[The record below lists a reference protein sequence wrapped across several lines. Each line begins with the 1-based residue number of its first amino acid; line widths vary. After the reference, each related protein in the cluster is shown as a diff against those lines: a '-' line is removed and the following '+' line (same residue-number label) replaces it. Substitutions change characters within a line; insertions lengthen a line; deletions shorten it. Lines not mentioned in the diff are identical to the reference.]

1 MSQKKVAIIVVTYN
15 RLKLL
20 KEEIETLRIQTYS
33 DFQIVVVNNGST
45 DETLVWLQQ
54 QNDVITITQEN
65 VGGAGGFFTGMKY
78 AAENGY
84 EYCWVM
90 DDDVICQ
97 PNALE
102 ELITGIEKFPSAGFV
117 CSKVVGSNG
126 CSMNVP
132 ILDLREG
139 NHGYSEWYN
148 ESECGL
154 LRVKKATFVS
164 VLFPT
169 NVIKE
174 VGLPLREYFIWGDD
188 WEYTQRISSKYISYI
203 ALNST
208 VTHMRAIQQRI
219 IFEKEKDVRRIKNYF
234 YAFRNNS
241 YNDLKYK
248 EKTKFHVYSSL
259 LYHAIKCI
267 FKLKISHAFIYAK
280 AFVALSVFNPI
291 VVYPGTGLVDRD

>member
-20 KEEIETLRIQTYS
+20 KEEIEALRAQTYTDS
-33 DFQIVVVNNGST
+33 QIVVINNGST
-45 DETLVWLQQ
+45 DDTLSWLQQ
-54 QNDVITITQEN
+54 QQDIITITQDN

-78 AAENGY
+78 AAENNY

-90 DDDVICQ
+90 DDDVICEA
-97 PNALE
+97 NALE
-102 ELITGIEKFPSAGFV
+102 ELVEGFKNVPNAGFV
-117 CSKVVGSNG
+117 CSKVVGSDG

-132 ILDLREG
+132 ILDVREG

-148 ESECGL
+148 ESKYDL

-169 NVIKE
+169 KIIKE

-188 WEYTQRISSKYISYI
+188 WEYTQRISSKHVSYMS
-203 ALNST
+203 LKST
-208 VTHMRAIQQRI
+208 VVHMRALQQRI
-219 IFEKEKDVRRIKNYF
+219 IFENERDPRRIKNYF

-241 YNDLKYK
+241 YNDLKFK
-248 EKTKFHVYSSL
+248 EKTKFHVYASL
-259 LYHAIKCI
+259 IFHSLKCLSKG
-267 FKLKISHAFIYAK
+267 KLVHFRIYAK
-280 AFVALSVFNPI
+280 AFFALLFFKPQI
-291 VVYPGTGLVDRD
+291 KFPGC

>member
-1 MSQKKVAIIVVTYN
+1 MLQKSVAIIVVTYN

-20 KEEIETLRIQTYS
+20 QEEIDALRKQSYTDY
-33 DFQIVVVNNGST
+33 QIIVVNNGST
-45 DETLVWLQQ
+45 DDSLSWLQQ
-54 QNDVITITQEN
+54 QKDLITITQEN

-78 AAENGY
+78 AAEHDF

-90 DDDVICQ
+90 DDDVICK

-102 ELITGIEKFPSAGFV
+102 ELVNGYKHVPDAGFI
-117 CSKVVGSNG
+117 CSKVIGSNG

-132 ILDLREG
+132 YLDLREG
-139 NHGYSEWYN
+139 KHGYSEWYN
-148 ESECGL
+148 ESEYGL

-169 NVIKE
+169 KIIKE

-188 WEYTQRISSKYISYI
+188 WEYTQRISTKHVSYMS
-203 ALNST
+203 LNS
-208 VTHMRAIQQRI
+208 VVVHMRALQQRI
-219 IFEKEKDVRRIKNYF
+219 IFENEKDTRRIKNYF

-248 EKTKFHVYSSL
+248 EKTRFHVYASL
-259 LYHAIKCI
+259 CYHAMKC
-267 FKLKISHAFIYAK
+267 FGMGKITHGMIYVKSLFSLMAFSPKIQ
-280 AFVALSVFNPI
+280 FP
-291 VVYPGTGLVDRD
+291 DE